1 MKREQLSDIIGAIDD
16 RQIAEAYRFDPALC
30 GRSPERIG
38 NMKAKRIVTLA
49 LAAALILALG
59 VGAYAVYNRR
69 VQDLVMKAPEPEADV
84 EIVGGEENIAV
95 VAEGEIALV
104 DENGDPLPAPEPE
117 AEEPQAVPYDP
128 LSGDTDQISLQGFA
142 GSPEYQAALAWAESL
157 HSYDRDGA
165 ELKKVGNQPTG
176 FEEKY
181 SYNGYHV
188 YTQAMADKIDEIS
201 AQYGLALHTG
211 GMQAATVAELEAR
224 FGDFLSTY
232 NYGGYYYADGTFQS
246 DCEQGG
252 ISFQLRR
259 CMKGTLDTVLLN
271 ITDAEQY
278 EQWEYETASGVT
290 VLLALGPDKALIL
303 ADLDENFVAVNV
315 LGGTAAPEPGTEDE
329 FAPSPMTAE
338 RLQALADSI
347 DFSIL

>member
-1 MKREQLSDIIGAIDD
+1 MEKNEYRDMFSKLHTSINEEDIIMHQNRNRKPRVA
-16 RQIAEAYRFDPALC
+16 AL
-30 GRSPERIG
+30 
-38 NMKAKRIVTLA
+38 L
-49 LAAALILALG
+49 LAAALVMALA
-59 VGAYAVYNRR
+59 VGAAAIYRNSLR
-69 VQDLVMKAPEPEADV
+69 DLVLRSEETPTPEIQNTERDAEPV
-84 EIVGGEENIAV
+84 ETPQSQSY
-95 VAEGEIALV
+95 
-104 DENGDPLPAPEPE
+104 DPLP
-117 AEEPQAVPYDP
+117 
-128 LSGDTDQISLQGFA
+128 GDRDMISLQGYA
-142 GSPEYQAALAWAESL
+142 GSPEYQAALAWAEFQ
-157 HSYDRDGA
+157 HGYDRDGT
-165 ELKKVGNQPTG
+165 ELKRVGNKPTD

-303 ADLDENFVAVNV
+303 ADLDESFVAVNV

>member
-1 MKREQLSDIIGAIDD
+1 MEKNEYRDMFSKLHTSINEEDIIMH
-16 RQIAEAYRFDPALC
+16 E
-30 GRSPERIG
+30 
-38 NMKAKRIVTLA
+38 KRNRRPRVAAVLLAAVLVLA
-49 LAAALILALG
+49 LAVSAAAIFRGQL
-59 VGAYAVYNRR
+59 
-69 VQDLVMKAPEPEADV
+69 QDLVLRP
-84 EIVGGEENIAV
+84 
-95 VAEGEIALV
+95 AET
-104 DENGDPLPAPEPE
+104 PAPEAENTGLAE
-117 AEEPQAVPYDP
+117 AAQRQGYDP
-128 LSGDTDQISLQGFA
+128 LEDDKDTISLQGYS

-303 ADLDENFVAVNV
+303 ADLDESFVAVNV